1 METTTEQTETS
12 TFLKII
18 ERIHKTFVNGIRNG
32 GAIAP
37 KRWLADRKLSIEVTG
52 ACYNSGQIHHRKP
65 QEFKDELESIGF
77 LKPSNVPTNAGQRA
91 YNVFGSYSILFPLR
105 DEDHR
110 VVNYYAVGIENGKRA
125 FMNEQG
131 IYPAYPNPYIK
142 KLYIVNTI
150 IEAATLLESKTL
162 KENEAVIA
170 LFDGEIMPQ
179 HNKMIETLKE
189 LEEVVILDS
198 KKIKS

>member
-1 METTTEQTETS
+1 METITEQTETS

-32 GAIAP
+32 GALAP

-105 DEDHR
+105 DEDHQ
-110 VVNYYAVGIENGKRA
+110 VVNYYAVGIENGKRG
-125 FMNEQG
+125 FMNEEG

-142 KLYIVNTI
+142 KLFIVNTI

-179 HNKMIETLKE
+179 HNKMVETLKE

-198 KKIKS
+198 KK